1 MTNQEKRD
9 YLMHYQNLQNR
20 IIGLTHEIEKWES
33 IASKVNS
40 AINGSGVSSGDNSS
54 KVERG
59 AVNVADIINSI
70 QTEINSAKDVREEIL
85 TTIRTKCRVMRY
97 REVLEMHFINGM
109 SVYNIAKALK
119 KEDKSVHKIINAAL
133 KELDI

>member
-1 MTNQEKRD
+1 MTNKEKRD

-85 TTIRTKCRVMRY
+85 NTIRTKCRVMRY
-97 REVLEMHFINGM
+97 REVLEMYFINGM
-109 SVYNIAKALK
+109 SVYSIAKVLK
-119 KEDKSVHKIINAAL
+119 KEEKSVHKIINAAL

>member
-1 MTNQEKRD
+1 MTNKEKRD

-40 AINGSGVSSGDNSS
+40 AINGSGVSSCDNSS

-70 QTEINSAKDVREEIL
+70 QTEINSAKDVRDEIL

-97 REVLEMHFINGM
+97 REVLEMYFINGM
-109 SVYNIAKALK
+109 SVYSIAKVLK
-119 KEDKSVHKIINAAL
+119 KEEKSVHKIINAAL

>member
-1 MTNQEKRD
+1 MTNKEKRD

-40 AINGSGVSSGDNSS
+40 AINGSGVSSGNISS

-70 QTEINSAKDVREEIL
+70 QTEINSAKDVRDEIL

-97 REVLEMHFINGM
+97 REVLEMYFINGM
-109 SVYNIAKALK
+109 SVYSIAKALK
-119 KEDKSVHKIINAAL
+119 KEEKSVHKIINAAL

>member
-85 TTIRTKCRVMRY
+85 NTIRTKCRVMRY

-109 SVYNIAKALK
+109 SVYSIAKVLK
-119 KEDKSVHKIINAAL
+119 KEEKSVHKIINAAL

>member
-1 MTNQEKRD
+1 MTNQQKRD

-20 IIGLTHEIEKWES
+20 IIGLTHEIEKCES

-85 TTIRTKCRVMRY
+85 NTIRTKCRVMRY
-97 REVLEMHFINGM
+97 REVLEMYFINGM
-109 SVYNIAKALK
+109 SVYSIAKALK

>member
-1 MTNQEKRD
+1 MTNQEKRE
-9 YLMHYQNLQNR
+9 YLMHYQDAQNR

-33 IASKVNS
+33 IALKVNS

-59 AVNVADIINSI
+59 AVNVADIVKSI
-70 QTEINSAKDVREEIL
+70 QIEINSAKDVRDEVL
-85 TTIRTKCRVMRY
+85 NTIRTKCRVMRY

-119 KEDKSVHKIINAAL
+119 KEDKSVQKIINAAL

>member
-1 MTNQEKRD
+1 MTNKEKRD

-40 AINGSGVSSGDNSS
+40 AIKGSGVSSGDNSS

-70 QTEINSAKDVREEIL
+70 QTEINSAKDVREEVL
-85 TTIRTKCRVMRY
+85 TTIRTKCGKMRH
-97 REVLEMHFINGM
+97 RELLEMRFVNGM
-109 SVYNIAKALK
+109 SEREIA
-119 KEDKSVHKIINAAL
+119 
-133 KELDI
+133 

>member
-1 MTNQEKRD
+1 MTNKEKRD

-20 IIGLTHEIEKWES
+20 IIGLAHEIEKWES

-70 QTEINSAKDVREEIL
+70 QTEINSAKDVRDEIL

-97 REVLEMHFINGM
+97 REVLEMYFINGM
-109 SVYNIAKALK
+109 SVYSIAKVLK
-119 KEDKSVHKIINAAL
+119 KEEKSVHKIINAAL

>member
-1 MTNQEKRD
+1 MTNKEKRD

-40 AINGSGVSSGDNSS
+40 AINGSCVSSGDNSS

-70 QTEINSAKDVREEIL
+70 QTEINSAKYVRDEIL
-85 TTIRTKCRVMRY
+85 NTIRTKCRVMRY

-109 SVYNIAKALK
+109 SVYSIAKALK

>member
-1 MTNQEKRD
+1 
-9 YLMHYQNLQNR
+9 MHYQNLQNR

-40 AINGSGVSSGDNSS
+40 AINGSGVSYGDNSS

-70 QTEINSAKDVREEIL
+70 QTEINSAKYVRDEIL
-85 TTIRTKCRVMRY
+85 NTIRTKCRVMRY
-97 REVLEMHFINGM
+97 REVLEMYFINGM
-109 SVYNIAKALK
+109 SVYSIAKALK
-119 KEDKSVHKIINAAL
+119 KEEKSVHKIINAAL

>member
-1 MTNQEKRD
+1 MTNQEKRE
-9 YLMHYQNLQNR
+9 YLMQYQDAQNR

-33 IASKVNS
+33 IALKVNG

-59 AVNVADIINSI
+59 AVNIADIIKSI
-70 QTEINSAKDVREEIL
+70 QTEINSAKDVRDEIL

-97 REVLEMHFINGM
+97 REVLEMYFINGM
-109 SVYNIAKALK
+109 SVYSIAKALK
-119 KEDKSVHKIINAAL
+119 KEEKSVHKIINAAL